1 MKKYWDKYKKISAL
15 KEVDFVEYMKQK
27 EILFILATISKENE
41 ILKLKQAFSVIDKD
55 NSGEIEYSEIP
66 AIFEK
71 MGIKPK
77 EGEIETVWSSLD
89 FHQDGKINYTEF
101 LAATLNSVDFAK
113 EERLWSVFQY
123 FDPEDTG
130 YITADSVIEAL
141 RGRNLNVN
149 EEGMAFLLFPP
160 GGR

>member
-1 MKKYWDKYKKISAL
+1 MHR
-15 KEVDFVEYMKQK
+15 
-27 EILFILATISKENE
+27 NE
-41 ILKLKQAFSVIDKD
+41 ICNIDIIWK
-55 NSGEIEYSEIP
+55 G
-66 AIFEK
+66 
-71 MGIKPK
+71 
-77 EGEIETVWSSLD
+77 LD

-149 EEGMAFLLFPP
+149 EEGMIDFFNKLAEKGKDKITFNEFKKIFYHKNKM
-160 GGR
+160 RTQKTVESQKNTDV